1 MYFTEIF
8 GPANL
13 GFRKNSV
20 DFYKQL
26 IAAGNFR
33 PEEMLIIG
41 DDIEADRE
49 MPHKAGIEHTVLIDR
64 KRQQH
69 KNDIFTVDDL
79 RNILNQQEQK

>member
-1 MYFTEIF
+1 M
-8 GPANL
+8 
-13 GFRKNSV
+13 
-20 DFYKQL
+20 
-26 IAAGNFR
+26 
-33 PEEMLIIG
+33 IIG